1 MQEHILNKYGFKK
14 ISLKEA
20 AKAETVEDG
29 QDDPNAANSIDVSV
43 IQPQD
48 HRNPQLV
55 FKLSRAILTKMN
67 WEITDRVTLLSNPV
81 NKTVA
86 LVKTDK
92 KDKNSFAI
100 STQGATIAVAKQ
112 SKRGGVVKIGWREE
126 LCEAI
131 AAKGTFKTTMEIF
144 NDALIVQLPNDIFQ
158 ATQVD

>member
-1 MQEHILNKYGFKK
+1 MNSHILNNYGFKK
-14 ISLKEA
+14 ISLKETTVQSVID
-20 AKAETVEDG
+20 ET
-29 QDDPNAANSIDVSV
+29 PNSPDHIDVSV
-43 IQPQD
+43 IQPYD

-55 FKLSRAILTKMN
+55 FKLSREILTKMK
-67 WEITDRVTLLSNPV
+67 WEITDRVSLMANPA

-86 LVKTDK
+86 LIKASK

-131 AAKGTFKTTMEIF
+131 TMKGTFRTQMSIF
-144 NDALIVQLPNDIFQ
+144 DGTLIVQLPEDIF
-158 ATQVD
+158 AVTQE